1 MLNLLVVEELEA
13 ELVTSL
19 DVVGGN
25 SSGFSALV
33 APQVGRVDDLVG
45 ERRHVGV
52 GVLTGVSI
60 VATDSRTV
68 DDEAV
73 EDVVGIGPQGRKQSE
88 KSNRLHVVEKRVNM
102 FKRSESKKLEKRMYW
117 LVSNAS
123 DCDGSYNMA
132 PVRYLY

>member
-1 MLNLLVVEELEA
+1 
-13 ELVTSL
+13 
-19 DVVGGN
+19 
-25 SSGFSALV
+25 
-33 APQVGRVDDLVG
+33 
-45 ERRHVGV
+45 
-52 GVLTGVSI
+52 
-60 VATDSRTV
+60 
-68 DDEAV
+68 
-73 EDVVGIGPQGRKQSE
+73 VGIGPQGRKQSE